1 MIKQCQECKQDFN
14 ARRSTV
20 RFCSVKCKDIA
31 RIIDLR
37 KQKFGMLQVLDHPI
51 IRRKSKTFFK
61 CKCDCGNIKEI
72 EGWNLRNGITTS
84 CGCKNK
90 LPKGESA
97 CRFIFG
103 MYKRQGLS
111 RGHKFELTLDMFKA
125 ITQQNCFYC
134 GSKPSNVCDK
144 SSSNANGSYIYNGI
158 DRWDNNKGYVIN
170 NVVPC
175 CKNCN
180 SMKSKMH
187 GKVFLDQIKKIL
199 DYRQKTATIKK

>member
-1 MIKQCQECKQDFN
+1 MKVENKSHLIGIQSIDISGKKFN
-14 ARRSTV
+14 YLTAIEWVGKNKNGS
-20 RFCSVKCKDIA
+20 A
-31 RIIDLR
+31 LW
-37 KQKFGMLQVLDHPI
+37 M
-51 IRRKSKTFFK
+51 
-61 CKCDCGNIKEI
+61 CKCNCGKEKYVWMYDLKS
-72 EGWNLRNGITTS
+72 GNSTS

-134 GSKPSNVCDK
+134 GCKPSNVCDR